1 MCEVQCSSDQENKH
15 GDKLLSTI
23 TSKVNF
29 GIFYHPPS
37 PTPCSAS
44 TSIPESDTVVLCG
57 DFNLQLVWH
66 TMFSLWK
73 SEGNG
78 PGAILG

>member
-1 MCEVQCSSDQENKH
+1 MLCVKSSNPSDQENKH
-15 GDKLLSTI
+15 GNKLLSTSTRKMI
-23 TSKVNF
+23 L

-44 TSIPESDTVVLCG
+44 TSIPVGLAY
-57 DFNLQLVWH
+57 NLHLQLVWC

-78 PGAILG
+78 PGAISG